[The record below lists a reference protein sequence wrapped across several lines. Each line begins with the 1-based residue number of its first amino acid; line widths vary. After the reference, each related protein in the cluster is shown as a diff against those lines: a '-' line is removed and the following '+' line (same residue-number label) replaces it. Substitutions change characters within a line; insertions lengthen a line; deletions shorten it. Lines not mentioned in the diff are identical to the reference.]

1 MRRMISLLAALLLA
15 TTALA
20 QTTWTIT
27 QPTYTSVVSGHEFA
41 TLALC
46 EQAVKSNVIP
56 AGQTVSYPCHPN
68 GDVIVT
74 GSTPAA
80 PPPPPPGTCAKSS
93 TSKTMSGVY
102 DAVTVDSTYIVRNDN
117 YNGTPGQVTWYNDH
131 NCWGATTTAKSEQS
145 AIGSYPSATRGWSAA
160 GMPSN
165 AWTTQVGMGIPVT
178 QLAKAK
184 VHWAFNYPTSAT
196 RWLGLMDVYLFTSSN
211 PDSGANIAVDLMVD
225 QAMQDQVFNGTTYYA
240 TALAGDHGFTITLGG
255 VTYDAYIDD
264 SDETGFAT
272 QHTIHLFRR
281 PDAWASNDA
290 NPTWGVQDGVTDLN
304 AIIHYFMLSN
314 PVDDSGAPIK
324 RANGSVVT
332 TPLIASSLYLDA
344 VNAGPEIDFGSPF
357 TTTAFCVAVQSE
369 ADCP

>member
-1 MRRMISLLAALLLA
+1 
-15 TTALA
+15 
-20 QTTWTIT
+20 
-27 QPTYTSVVSGHEFA
+27 
-41 TLALC
+41 
-46 EQAVKSNVIP
+46 
-56 AGQTVSYPCHPN
+56 
-68 GDVIVT
+68 
-74 GSTPAA
+74 
-80 PPPPPPGTCAKSS
+80 
-93 TSKTMSGVY
+93 
-102 DAVTVDSTYIVRNDN
+102 
-117 YNGTPGQVTWYNDH
+117 
-131 NCWGATTTAKSEQS
+131 
-145 AIGSYPSATRGWSAA
+145 
-160 GMPSN
+160 
-165 AWTTQVGMGIPVT
+165 
-178 QLAKAK
+178 
-184 VHWAFNYPTSAT
+184 VHWAFSYPTSAT
-196 RWLGLMDVYLFTSSN
+196 RWLGLMDVYLFTSAA
-211 PDSGANIAVDLMVD
+211 PDAGANIAVDLMVD

-281 PDAWASNDA
+281 PDAWASNNA

-332 TPLIASSLYLDA
+332 APLIASSLFLGA

-357 TTTAFCVAVQSE
+357 TTTAFCVAVQAE